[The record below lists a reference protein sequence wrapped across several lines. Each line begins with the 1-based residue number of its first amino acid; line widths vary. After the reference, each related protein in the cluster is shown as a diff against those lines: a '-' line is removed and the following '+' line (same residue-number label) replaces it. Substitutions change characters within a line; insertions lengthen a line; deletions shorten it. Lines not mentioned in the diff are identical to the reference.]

1 MSFLSAARRC
11 PWKDSSAS
19 SSSGDTPDRNKR
31 AAPAAPPSAG
41 AGAGASE
48 LSLFGGLQLGRFGKE
63 ELRCCYIFAC
73 MEAPPPPLRALA
85 QVLSEQTPGEGGKRG
100 LRVVGPVAGLDAIF
114 VRVFCWCKRL
124 QPNTAHSGH
133 DPLMGIQHWSK
144 AVSD

>member
-63 ELRCCYIFAC
+63 ELRCCYI
-73 MEAPPPPLRALA
+73 
-85 QVLSEQTPGEGGKRG
+85 
-100 LRVVGPVAGLDAIF
+100 LRVWRPSSAAARSGASALGADSGRGRQARSPSRRPSCRPRLDLCEGFLLVQATAAH
-114 VRVFCWCKRL
+114 
-124 QPNTAHSGH
+124 TAHSGH